1 MFTGSRATLLLVVW
15 VFWIGSGLFALYG
28 TYAYLSSGNH
38 LTPGD
43 IVSTALSICYLV
55 GGLALAFK
63 LDALLPRYRAQIIR
77 LVTIGFCINVVFALW
92 GMSATLQDPSRA
104 DGENIMLFTIAM
116 SMVSIAIGFLIYKII
131 VNSINAVSHVPAAE
145 QTRTQTIVYWVI
157 VIAFFATMLI
167 AILWDPTT
175 NSFNVL

>member
-1 MFTGSRATLLLVVW
+1 
-15 VFWIGSGLFALYG
+15 
-28 TYAYLSSGNH
+28 
-38 LTPGD
+38 
-43 IVSTALSICYLV
+43 
-55 GGLALAFK
+55 
-63 LDALLPRYRAQIIR
+63 
-77 LVTIGFCINVVFALW
+77 
-92 GMSATLQDPSRA
+92 
-104 DGENIMLFTIAM
+104 MLFTIAM